1 MSFRPKVVRVKRYA
15 LEGVQTRLLELPS
28 ESSVLV
34 LPGADWLPHEAH
46 ELEVDAEGLAQVVA
60 TDLRAR
66 PARVPLFNGRA
77 LSFRSAPKLA
87 HGDCVSFGSSVSASF
102 LAAECYDPGLEAR
115 LADDVDARAVYADAL
130 EEAGDPLGEAIALA
144 GPDGAPPSWVL
155 HETRLPLLE
164 IDVSW
169 NAGFAEQA
177 QVSLL
182 ESAVY
187 PAGILRVLYA
197 RVFAALRSLTVR
209 IDVARAIERPLDARL
224 AAHLPPSLR
233 EFQLIV
239 GQREAPPRDEVDA
252 LLNRVRERCPAVE
265 ATVTVDPSRA
275 EPSVERMRFNLRGKS
290 LK

>member
-1 MSFRPKVVRVKRYA
+1 MSFRPKVVRVKRYS
-15 LEGVQTRLLELPS
+15 LEGVDRRLLELPV
-28 ESSVLV
+28 ESGALS
-34 LPGADWLPHEAH
+34 LPGADWLPGDVH
-46 ELEVDAEGLAQVVA
+46 ELEVDADGGAQVVA
-60 TDLRAR
+60 TDQRGR

-77 LSFRSAPKLA
+77 LSFRSAPQVA
-87 HGDCVSFGSSVSASF
+87 QGDCVSFGATVTASF
-102 LAAECYDPGLEAR
+102 LAAEFHDPALEAR
-115 LADDVDARAVYADAL
+115 LADDLEARAVYADAL

-164 IDVSW
+164 VDVSW
-169 NAGFAEQA
+169 KSGFAEQA

-187 PAGILRVLYA
+187 PAGILRVLHA

-209 IDVARAIERPLDARL
+209 IDVARAIERPLDERL
-224 AAHLPPSLR
+224 AVHLPASLR

-252 LLNRVRERCPAVE
+252 LLDRVRAQCPAVE

-275 EPSVERMRFNLRGKS
+275 EPSVERMHFNLRGKQ
-290 LK
+290 